1 MEHIMGF
8 SRNDNVDESDDGSY
22 EGSFID
28 DEDSGQHDSEVVGNS
43 SGDNDDSIVEVT
55 ALETTLGRDGVG
67 NVRITFSEDGQD
79 GDENINDTGDSDGSQ
94 TAPRRPTLRT
104 RRQVLSDSEVC
115 VR

>member
-28 DEDSGQHDSEVVGNS
+28 DEGSQHDSEVVENS

-55 ALETTLGRDGVG
+55 ALETTLGRDGEG

-79 GDENINDTGDSDGSQ
+79 GDENINDTGDSDESQ
-94 TAPRRPTLRT
+94 TAPRCPTLRT